1 MSYGEGATGLRVAG
15 AAAAAAGAAAA
26 PTILLGPLAVIALPV
41 AFVVAG
47 VHVLLFGIPAY
58 YLLRRKM
65 PIDWA
70 QSIIAGF
77 VIGAVPLAIWA
88 WLTSSPYEDTSLGS
102 ILFAA
107 IPGVLG
113 MLGGLTFRAII
124 GPPEPRRTDVE
135 TTAIFY

>member
-1 MSYGEGATGLRVAG
+1 V
-15 AAAAAAGAAAA
+15 AAAGAAAA
-26 PTILLGPLAVIALPV
+26 PTILLGPLAVIALPLAFIV
-41 AFVVAG
+41 AAF
-47 VHVLLFGIPAY
+47 HVLLLAVPAY

-77 VIGAVPLAIWA
+77 VIGAVPLGVWA
-88 WLTSSPYEDTSLGS
+88 WLISSPYEDISAGSL
-102 ILFAA
+102 LVAV

-124 GPPEPRRTDVE
+124 GPPVQRRTEAD
-135 TTAIFY
+135 TAAIFE